1 MIFISDIPHLKTYKQ
16 KVLLPKDEKYPSI
29 NSVVFINNNTIESSI
44 ELLKH
49 EFIKNSSMYH
59 FYFMDQIYSG
69 KLFNRTFRI
78 LYRKERTDIYTNIEK
93 QVRFIQTVTD
103 LPSVNKKNIYVDLIK
118 HNTLFFELSKKV
130 NFGVRIKNYIS
141 YLDNLINNSHFN
153 QYKYKTICIDINSW
167 INDVGTQI
175 KGKLN
180 FDNPIFIIYYCM
192 YKYFDKFIELGN
204 INIIFYTNDSV
215 LRLNP
220 SLCDK
225 NSYSLF
231 KKEIMK
237 SSPKSLLDMD
247 EENIEKILKRK
258 EIADKMIGYLNDQHR
273 FIGDNK
279 TEQDDEFENSIEEKV
294 DEIIDANK
302 LDDSNSE
309 EIYNKVSSTIIN
321 DNEIIKK
328 IHMLNQEKKVGRSTA
343 SIKRDEELRN
353 KQKEIIEDKMG
364 IYIDNIYE
372 TTNKEQL
379 DIPKFDVSDKVNTT
393 NKNITTIRY
402 PHFEKA
408 YNEVLHEKDLLNN
421 IKFLN
426 EKSIPVY
433 IRNIEHIDSSDEL
446 NLKETYTFELE
457 DENRVRHKLKFDVPK
472 FIDDKFLYLGGNK
485 KIIMKQLFMKPVV
498 KTGPDEVQICTN
510 YNKMFIR
517 RYGTKI
523 SSKIEKMRKLLY
535 EQKEGIKVKY
545 GNNLSSNNKYNTTI
559 EYDELSKSFTYIRIG
574 KTEFYFNQDDVIN
587 MITDKKIKLNENELL
602 IGFHDNGKTPI
613 PIIVDINTQRI
624 GTSFDIVGYILSMLT
639 QGLVQ
644 DFDDIKSGK
653 KFVYTRAYIMQKHVP
668 VILLISFLEGL
679 STVIKKANIKH
690 YFSDKR
696 PKDITSNE
704 GIIQFSDGYL
714 IYDKYPFENSL
725 LMNAFADIPTKTFEY
740 SEFDSKDVYLSLFDT
755 LYNSRIIGNAFLN
768 SYEFLIDPITREVLQ
783 DLNYPTDYVSL
794 VLYANSL
801 LATNSYIKENN
812 MNLYRIRS
820 NELVNALIYK
830 EVANAYIKYR
840 TTSLNNNPVK
850 ISVPQDIIIKKLL
863 VAQTV
868 EDYST
873 LNPIVE
879 VEKSRVITPKGHS
892 GMNLDEAYTQD
903 KRSYDKT
910 MLGILAMSTSPDSSC
925 GVTRQLTLEPNI
937 KNPRGYIDINDDRLD
952 KLKDVNLFSPAE
964 LLSPLGNTR
973 DELLLSHYI
982 EIYS

>member
-1 MIFISDIPHLKTYKQ
+1 LIFISDIPHLKTYKQ

-29 NSVVFINNNTIESSI
+29 NSVVFIINNNIQSSI
-44 ELLKH
+44 GLLNH
-49 EFIKNSSMYH
+49 QFIKNNNMYH
-59 FYFMDQIYSG
+59 FYFMDHVYNG
-69 KLFNRTFRI
+69 KLFNRTFRV
-78 LYRKERTDIYTNIEK
+78 LYRNERNDIYNNIEK
-93 QVRFIQTVTD
+93 EVRFIQTVLD
-103 LPSVNKKNIYVDLIK
+103 LHSVNKKNIYVDLIK
-118 HNTLFFELSKKV
+118 HNSLFFQLSKKV
-130 NFGVRIKNYIS
+130 NFTIRIKNYID
-141 YLDNLINNSHFN
+141 YLDKLINDSHFN

-167 INDVGTQI
+167 VSDLKTQI

-192 YKYFDKFIELGN
+192 YKYLEKFKELGD

-225 NSYSLF
+225 SSYSLF
-231 KKEIMK
+231 KKEIIK
-237 SSPKSLLDMD
+237 ASPKSLLDMSED
-247 EENIEKILKRK
+247 NIEKVLKRK
-258 EIADKMIGYLNDQHR
+258 DVADKIIGYLNDQHR
-273 FIGDNK
+273 FVGDDK
-279 TEQDDEFENSIEEKV
+279 TEEDENFETSIEDKV

-302 LDDSNSE
+302 LDNNSNDEMYSE
-309 EIYNKVSSTIIN
+309 VSKVIIN
-321 DNEIIKK
+321 DDEIIKK
-328 IHMLNQEKKVGRSTA
+328 IHMMNQENKVGRSTA
-343 SIKRDEELRN
+343 SIKRDEELR
-353 KQKEIIEDKMG
+353 KRQKEIIKDKIG
-364 IYIDNIYE
+364 IDNIYE
-372 TTNKEQL
+372 TNKEQL
-379 DIPKFDVSDKVNTT
+379 DIPKFDVTDKVNTT
-393 NKNITTIRY
+393 NKNVTTIRY
-402 PHFEKA
+402 PQFEKA

-433 IRNIEHIDSSDEL
+433 IRGIERVDSSDEL
-446 NLKETYTFELE
+446 NLKETYTFDLE
-457 DENRVRHKLKFDVPK
+457 DENRVRHKLKFDIPK

-517 RYGTKI
+517 RYGNKI

-535 EQKEGIKVKY
+535 EQKEGKGIKVKY
-545 GNNLSSNNKYNTTI
+545 GNNLSINNKYDTTI

-574 KTEFYFNQDDVIN
+574 KTEFYFNQDDATNIVK
-587 MITDKKIKLNENELL
+587 DKKIKLNQNEFLL
-602 IGFHDNGKTPI
+602 GLIENGKNPI
-613 PIIVDINTQRI
+613 PITIDKNTQKI
-624 GTSFDIVGYILSMLT
+624 GTSFDIVDYILSMLT

-644 DFDDIKSGK
+644 DFDDTKSGK
-653 KFVYTRAYIMQKHVP
+653 KFVYTRAYIMERHVP
-668 VILLISFLEGL
+668 VVLLISFLEGL

-696 PKDITSNE
+696 PKDITHNE

-714 IYDKYPFENSL
+714 IYEKYPFENSL

-740 SEFDSKDVYLSLFDT
+740 GEFDSKDVYLSLFDT
-755 LYNSRIIGNAFLN
+755 LYGNRIIGNAFLN
-768 SYEFLIDPITREVLQ
+768 SYEFLIDPITREVLE

-820 NELVNALIYK
+820 NELVNALLYK

-850 ISVPQDIIIKKLL
+850 ISVPQDVIIKKIL

-873 LNPIVE
+873 LNPITE
-879 VEKSRVITPKGHS
+879 VEKSRMISPKGHS

-903 KRSYDKT
+903 KRAYDKT
-910 MLGILAMSTSPDSSC
+910 MLGIIAMSTSPDSSC

-937 KNPRGYIDINDDRLD
+937 KNPRGYIDINDDRLEI
-952 KLKDVNLFSPAE
+952 LKDANLFSPAE

-973 DELLLSHYI
+973 DELAIVPLCRNI
-982 EIYS
+982 